1 MPTASSESNALE
13 SNALESYDSIG
24 SAISTELRNGIP
36 SHNTI
41 GRAQPPIKPEQF
53 RQATLDWYAQFF
65 QRHRESENRRDR
77 DEEEPL
83 PAHAAID
90 GEATGGPCTN
100 VGKSNTIHFPHA
112 WAARHEAT
120 LGQAEV
126 GSRTNE
132 ITAIHELL
140 GFIDVRGTIISLDA
154 IGAQKSITEK
164 VHSNDGDCILASKDN
179 CPG

>member
-1 MPTASSESNALE
+1 MLSRIDMLYGDFNQIEAPRVPGRNTHPLI
-13 SNALESYDSIG
+13 SILLLVAAA
-24 SAISTELRNGIP
+24 AIADADGLVGVKCLGIKCLG
-36 SHNTI
+36 I
-41 GRAQPPIKPEQF
+41 VR
-53 RQATLDWYAQFF
+53 LDWFSHFNRAP
-65 QRHRESENRRDR
+65 QRH
-77 DEEEPL
+77 PL
-83 PAHAAID
+83 AQHHRPST
-90 GEATGGPCTN
+90 ATDQARA
-100 VGKSNTIHFPHA
+100 VSANTIHFPHA